1 MPRTALRVR
10 RWAAIAVLGGLL
22 AGCGTG
28 EADPAGPAAAPGSGA
43 GARTTTD
50 VRPIEAAT
58 RITDAEGVTVSLP
71 KPPERIVCLVA
82 LCDDMLVELGMTPT
96 ATNSRVLAHPKFLG
110 EEKAAGIPVVPG
122 GFLSPEVEAVLA
134 HRPDLVIGL
143 EDTHGKLA
151 PALKGATTFW
161 PVQPGS
167 WQDSVGYLRNLA
179 ALTGRTEQGE
189 RAERGFRTRLARA
202 ERSASDRT
210 ALIVYGSDENFGVAT
225 PETDVAAGLFPEDL
239 PLPLEEPGRGGQLQP
254 GGDPRPGRRRPLRG
268 DALLRRTGR
277 QALRQAGAEPAL
289 VTHPRREERQGHRGR
304 LRGVGQGARHPFPGR
319 RPRRG
324 DGRTAVRRPPVVPL
338 CLGAVALAG
347 AVCALSLGTPYVP
360 PAALPAA
367 LGSERARGARRHRT
381 AAAPHGA
388 GADRRGLPGGR
399 GPPFSSRRPCA
410 TRSPCPRCWASP
422 SGAALGV
429 AAPLVLAL
437 AVPLGLQPFLALA
450 GAALGGLLTLVA
462 AGFGRS
468 PSAVLLTGAA
478 VAAALQAAL
487 LVLMV
492 MADQLDLQLIYRYLL
507 GSLSART
514 WDDVTGLLPWLA
526 AAVPALVLCVPV
538 LGVLRLGDDDARA
551 LGVRVERARVAA
563 LGIAVVLI
571 APVVAVCGPVAWVGF
586 LAPHLARRLRP
597 DGGAAGW
604 LVRSAGCGAI
614 VVLCADQPA
623 RLALAPVETPVGAWT
638 ALVGVPVGV
647 LLLKRGRRPARV
659 RRPLPPSLPQ
669 APTALAA
676 PVLRK
681 AER

>member
-1 MPRTALRVR
+1 M
-10 RWAAIAVLGGLL
+10 
-22 AGCGTG
+22 
-28 EADPAGPAAAPGSGA
+28 
-43 GARTTTD
+43 
-50 VRPIEAAT
+50 
-58 RITDAEGVTVSLP
+58 
-71 KPPERIVCLVA
+71 
-82 LCDDMLVELGMTPT
+82 
-96 ATNSRVLAHPKFLG
+96 
-110 EEKAAGIPVVPG
+110 
-122 GFLSPEVEAVLA
+122 
-134 HRPDLVIGL
+134 
-143 EDTHGKLA
+143 
-151 PALKGATTFW
+151 
-161 PVQPGS
+161 
-167 WQDSVGYLRNLA
+167 
-179 ALTGRTEQGE
+179 
-189 RAERGFRTRLARA
+189 
-202 ERSASDRT
+202 
-210 ALIVYGSDENFGVAT
+210 
-225 PETDVAAGLFPEDL
+225 
-239 PLPLEEPGRGGQLQP
+239 
-254 GGDPRPGRRRPLRG
+254 
-268 DALLRRTGR
+268 
-277 QALRQAGAEPAL
+277 
-289 VTHPRREERQGHRGR
+289 
-304 LRGVGQGARHPFPGR
+304 
-319 RPRRG
+319 
-324 DGRTAVRRPPVVPL
+324 RRPPVALL
-338 CLGAVALAG
+338 CLGAVALAS

-360 PAALPAA
+360 PARLPAT
-367 LGSERARGARRHRT
+367 LGSDGLAGLVVTELRLPRT
-381 AAAPHGA
+381 VLALLA
-388 GADRRGLPGGR
+388 GACLGAAGLVLQEALRNPLAVPEMLGV
-399 GPPFSSRRPCA
+399 S
-410 TRSPCPRCWASP
+410 

-437 AVPLGLQPFLALA
+437 SVPLGLQPFLALA

-478 VAAALQAAL
+478 VAAALQAGL

-526 AAVPALVLCVPV
+526 VAVPALVLCVPV

-604 LVRSAGCGAI
+604 LVRSAVCGAI

-647 LLLKRGRRPARV
+647 VLLKRGRRPAGD
-659 RRPLPPSLPQ
+659 PGPEALSASEGPPEPGSAAVPVGTPVPGSRSASGNSPVPGGPSGSGIPS
-669 APTALAA
+669 APGGPTDVSA